1 MSRFVLVVDDD
12 HSIRESLCE
21 LLADEGHRTVG
32 ASNGR
37 EALDVLQSDG
47 RPCVILL
54 DIMMPV
60 MDGVAFRV
68 RQLGD
73 PELSTIPV
81 AVITAAGQAAAAS
94 MHAEAILHKPLR
106 LESVLEVVERFCPA
120 GLGSIR

>member
-12 HSIRESLCE
+12 QSIRESLCE
-21 LLADEGHRTVG
+21 LLTDEGHRTVG
-32 ASNGR
+32 ASNGQ
-37 EALDVLQSDG
+37 EALDVLRADG

-81 AVITAAGQAAAAS
+81 AVITAAGQAAASS

-106 LESVLEVVERFCPA
+106 LEIVLEVVERFCPA
-120 GLGSIR
+120 GLRSLR